1 MNSEFTIAVHS
12 LALLAHI
19 PDHMASSELIA
30 KNVRTNPARI
40 RKIMSILRN
49 HGFVRTK
56 EGIGGGYIL
65 ACNPEEVTLAQIYR
79 CVSNGTLKPH
89 WCSGDPEES
98 CMVSSNMHSVMDQ
111 IFCEAEVYFTN
122 YLERITIASVLEK
135 IKQGPCP
142 LEKEK

>member
-12 LALLAHI
+12 LVLLAHI

-49 HGFVRTK
+49 QGFVKTK

-65 ACNPEEVTLAQIYR
+65 GCDPTKVTLAQIYR
-79 CVSNGTLKPH
+79 SVSNGTLKPH

-98 CMVSSNMHSVMDQ
+98 CLVSANMHNVMDQ

-122 YLERITIASVLEK
+122 YLDRITIESVLEK
-135 IKQGPCP
+135 IKQGSCQVR
-142 LEKEK
+142 KEK